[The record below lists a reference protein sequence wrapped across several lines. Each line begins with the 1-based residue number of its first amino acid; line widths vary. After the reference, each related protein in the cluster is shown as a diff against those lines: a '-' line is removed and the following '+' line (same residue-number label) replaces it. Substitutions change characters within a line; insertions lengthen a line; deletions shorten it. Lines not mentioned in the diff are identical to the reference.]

1 MNTNLTINGVPGISF
16 SGIEEVQNVSVS
28 NMPATIT
35 GRVEYNF
42 PGLKK
47 IGTLSVS
54 QAYGASLG
62 VLRFPDLTEISGKL
76 TLSEGF
82 GQKVQPTEFPVLRI
96 FNPFYKKNK
105 EILLYLFF
113 GGLTFL
119 VSIISYAFLNIQIGW
134 NALIANIGS
143 WILAVSFA
151 YVTNRVW
158 VFDSNAETTADF
170 IKEITSFIGGRVAT
184 LVIEELILFIFIT
197 NLGMNSMLVK
207 IVAQVIVIVLN
218 YVISKL
224 IVFKK

>member
-1 MNTNLTINGVPGISF
+1 M
-16 SGIEEVQNVSVS
+16 
-28 NMPATIT
+28 
-35 GRVEYNF
+35 
-42 PGLKK
+42 KK
-47 IGTLSVS
+47 EKDIFD
-54 QAYGASLG
+54 
-62 VLRFPDLTEISGKL
+62 RIM
-76 TLSEGF
+76 
-82 GQKVQPTEFPVLRI
+82 EFPVLRI

-119 VSIISYAFLNIQIGW
+119 VSIISYAVLCLKKKR

>member
-1 MNTNLTINGVPGISF
+1 M
-16 SGIEEVQNVSVS
+16 
-28 NMPATIT
+28 
-35 GRVEYNF
+35 
-42 PGLKK
+42 KK
-47 IGTLSVS
+47 EKDIFDRIMEL
-54 QAYGASLG
+54 
-62 VLRFPDLTEISGKL
+62 
-76 TLSEGF
+76 
-82 GQKVQPTEFPVLRI
+82 PVLRI

-119 VSIISYAFLNIQIGW
+119 VSIISYAFFNIQIGW
-134 NALIANIGS
+134 NALVANIGS
-143 WILAVSFA
+143 WILAVAFA
-151 YVTNRVW
+151 YITNRIW

-170 IKEITSFIGGRVAT
+170 ITSFVGGRVAT

-207 IVAQVIVIVLN
+207 VVAQVIVIVLN

>member
-1 MNTNLTINGVPGISF
+1 M
-16 SGIEEVQNVSVS
+16 
-28 NMPATIT
+28 
-35 GRVEYNF
+35 
-42 PGLKK
+42 KK
-47 IGTLSVS
+47 EKDVFDRIMEL
-54 QAYGASLG
+54 
-62 VLRFPDLTEISGKL
+62 
-76 TLSEGF
+76 
-82 GQKVQPTEFPVLRI
+82 PVLRI
-96 FNPFYKKNK
+96 FNLFYKKNK

-119 VSIISYAFLNIQIGW
+119 VSIISYAFFNIQIGW
-134 NALIANIGS
+134 NALVANIGS
-143 WILAVSFA
+143 WILAVAFA
-151 YVTNRVW
+151 YITNRIW
-158 VFDSNAETTADF
+158 VFDSDASTAADF